1 MSPKISFFLI
11 ICFLFY
17 FSSNTP
23 TAKATWVQSGFWY
36 AGSEFPVPE
45 INSALYTHLLFAFAY
60 INSSS
65 YELRIAHSDEPYVST
80 FTHIVTQKNPSLET
94 ILSIWAGRE
103 ESPNFFSMLNHSS
116 NRRSFIKTSIKAARE
131 YGFHGLDLFGVIP
144 NTDSNMATFMD
155 EWRAAINSE
164 SETSGTPR
172 LILRMGAYY
181 SPVLDAM
188 AYPVDSIVRN
198 FDWIHLRS
206 YDYYL
211 PTKYKF
217 TGAHAALYDPFSK
230 LNTDYGIKEWIN
242 KRFPANKL
250 TIGLPFHGYAWTL
263 VNPKDNTVGSPAKG
277 LAITADGSMS
287 YKHIKIYN
295 NSYKVTP
302 IYNSTYVMNYITVE
316 SFWIGYDDVEA
327 IKTKVSYAK
336 EKGLLG
342 YTVFQIPSD
351 DDNWS
356 LSRAAHGIEEDQHDK
371 KKSKLAIVLPAGTL
385 AAFLLCVAMYC
396 VARKT
401 IRSKGSRK
409 LNQRSVDP
417 NLQAF
422 TFAQMQ
428 AATDN
433 FSFQNKLGEGGFG
446 PVYKGKLPNGQEIAV
461 KRLSQSSKQGVEEFQ
476 NEVTLTVKL
485 QHVNLLRIQG
495 FCTEREE
502 KMLIY
507 DYMPNKS
514 LDFYLYEPARQLQL
528 DWEKR
533 VQVIEGITQGLLY
546 LQEYSAFTVIH
557 RDLKASNILL
567 DNEMKPKI
575 SDFGIAKIFQKED
588 NQANTG
594 RIVGTYGCV
603 PPEYVKGGVYSRK
616 YDVYSFGVLLLQIIS
631 GKKNAYLYGTDKNL
645 NLLEYA
651 YEKWKT
657 ESGMEFMDPSL
668 DDKLSSCK
676 LIRCLQVGLLCVQE
690 KWEDRPSMLEVDSML
705 KSETTLP
712 APKMPAFSRKFD
724 YNEQGDVSRGEED
737 YCSVNVGTTSQLMP
751 R

>member
-1 MSPKISFFLI
+1 MAPKISFFLI
-11 ICFLFY
+11 ICFLLN
-17 FSSNTP
+17 FSFNTW

-36 AGSEFPVPE
+36 AGSEFPVPQ
-45 INSALYTHLLFAFAY
+45 INSALYTHLVFAFAY

-65 YELRIAHSDEPYVST
+65 YELRIAHSHEPDVST
-80 FTHIVTQKNPSLET
+80 FTQIVSQKNPSVKT

-103 ESPNFFSMLNHSS
+103 ESPNFFSMLNQSS

-164 SETSGTPR
+164 SESSGTPR
-172 LILRMGAYY
+172 LILTMGAYY

-198 FDWIHLRS
+198 FDWIHLMS

-211 PTKYKF
+211 PTKDNF
-217 TGAHAALYDPFSK
+217 TGAHAALYDPFSN
-230 LNTDYGIKEWIN
+230 LNTDYGIKEWIK

-277 LAITADGSMS
+277 WAITTDGAMS
-287 YKHIKIYN
+287 YRFIKFYN
-295 NSYKVTP
+295 NSYNYKATSA
-302 IYNSTYVMNYITVE
+302 YNPTYVMNYFTVE

-342 YTVFQIPSD
+342 YTVFQVPND
-351 DDNWS
+351 DNNWS
-356 LSRAAHGIEEDQHDK
+356 LSRAAQGIEEDQHDR
-371 KKSKLAIVLPAGTL
+371 KKSKLAIVLPAGTV
-385 AAFLLCVAMYC
+385 AAFLLCIAIYC
-396 VARKT
+396 VAMKT

-417 NLQAF
+417 NLEVF

-433 FSFQNKLGEGGFG
+433 FSFQNKLGEGGYG

-514 LDFYLYEPARQLQL
+514 LDFYLY
-528 DWEKR
+528 
-533 VQVIEGITQGLLY
+533 GL
-546 LQEYSAFTVIH
+546 
-557 RDLKASNILL
+557 
-567 DNEMKPKI
+567 
-575 SDFGIAKIFQKED
+575 
-588 NQANTG
+588 
-594 RIVGTYGCV
+594 
-603 PPEYVKGGVYSRK
+603 
-616 YDVYSFGVLLLQIIS
+616 
-631 GKKNAYLYGTDKNL
+631 
-645 NLLEYA
+645 
-651 YEKWKT
+651 
-657 ESGMEFMDPSL
+657 
-668 DDKLSSCK
+668 
-676 LIRCLQVGLLCVQE
+676 
-690 KWEDRPSMLEVDSML
+690 
-705 KSETTLP
+705 
-712 APKMPAFSRKFD
+712 
-724 YNEQGDVSRGEED
+724 
-737 YCSVNVGTTSQLMP
+737 
-751 R
+751 

>member
-1 MSPKISFFLI
+1 MSPFFFLI
-11 ICFLFY
+11 IFFLFN
-17 FSSNTP
+17 FSFSTL
-23 TAKATWVQSGFWY
+23 TAKATWIQSGFWY
-36 AGSEFPVPE
+36 AGSEFPVPQ

-80 FTHIVTQKNPSLET
+80 FTQIVTQKNPSVKT

-103 ESPNFFSMLNHSS
+103 ESPNFFSMLNQSS
-116 NRRSFIKTSIKAARE
+116 NRKSFIKTSIKAARE
-131 YGFHGLDLFGVIP
+131 YGFHGLDLYGVIP
-144 NTDSNMATFMD
+144 NTDSNIGTFMD

-164 SETSGTPR
+164 SESSGTPR
-172 LILRMGAYY
+172 LILTMGAYY

-211 PTKYKF
+211 PTKDNF

-230 LNTDYGIKEWIN
+230 LNTDYGVTEWIK

-263 VNPKDNTVGSPAKG
+263 VNPKGNTVGSPAKG

-287 YKHIKIYN
+287 YRYIKFYIS
-295 NSYKVTP
+295 SYKVAP

-342 YTVFQIPSD
+342 YTVFQVPND

-356 LSRAAHGIEEDQHDK
+356 LSRAAQGTEEDRHDK
-371 KKSKLAIVLPAGTL
+371 KKSKLAILLPAGTL
-385 AAFLLCVAMYC
+385 AAFLLCIAIYC

-401 IRSKGSRK
+401 KRSKGNTK

-428 AATDN
+428 AATDS
-433 FSFQNKLGEGGFG
+433 FSYQNMLGEGGFG
-446 PVYKGKLPNGQEIAV
+446 PVFKGKLPNGQEIAV
-461 KRLSQSSKQGVEEFQ
+461 KRLSESSKQGVEEFQ
-476 NEVTLTVKL
+476 NEVTLAVKL
-485 QHVNLLRIQG
+485 QHVNLLRILG
-495 FCTEREE
+495 FCTEGEE

-507 DYMPNKS
+507 EYMPNKS

-533 VQVIEGITQGLLY
+533 VGIIEGVTQGLLY

-588 NQANTG
+588 DQANTG

-651 YEKWKT
+651 YEKWKS

-668 DDKLSSCK
+668 DDKLSWCK

-690 KWEDRPSMLEVDSML
+690 KWEDRPSMLEVESML

-712 APKMPAFSRKFD
+712 APKMPAFSRKLID
-724 YNEQGDVSRGEED
+724 YKEQGDEED